1 MRKLLLLGVISAV
14 SLAGCTS
21 QAWYEGFQQQQ
32 RAACGRY
39 PQQYEVQRC
48 LDKLNN
54 LNYDQYKAQ
63 TDGLKVKQPM
73 P

>member
-1 MRKLLLLGVISAV
+1 MRKLLLLVVLTSASV
-14 SLAGCTS
+14 AGCTS
-21 QAWYEGFQQQQ
+21 KAWYEGFQQQQ

-54 LNYDQYKAQ
+54 LSYEQYKAQ
-63 TDGLKVKQPM
+63 TDGVKANQPT